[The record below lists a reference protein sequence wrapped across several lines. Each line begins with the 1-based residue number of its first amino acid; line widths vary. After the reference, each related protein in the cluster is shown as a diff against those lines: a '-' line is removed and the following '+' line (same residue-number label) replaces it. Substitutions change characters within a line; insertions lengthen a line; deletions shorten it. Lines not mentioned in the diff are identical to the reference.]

1 MILVRLALVA
11 ITSMPFLAARP
22 SLACPDQVSIS
33 RGDTL
38 SAIAAACGINV
49 EALMQANP
57 GLRPNRLQA
66 GMIIEVPVPSA
77 DAGSRQIPYNR
88 PRVTVA
94 PPIAQAGPG
103 IQTQTNIPL
112 REFRRERPV
121 YFDPTRPPLP
131 GQVPLPGQPGSP
143 GWPFP
148 QR

>member
-1 MILVRLALVA
+1 MNLARFALAGMLSLPA
-11 ITSMPFLAARP
+11 IAVQPAF
-22 SLACPDQVSIS
+22 ACPDRITIS

-38 SAIAAACGINV
+38 SAVARACGVNV
-49 EALMQANP
+49 ERLMQANP
-57 GLRPNRLQA
+57 GLRPNRLQPGMMIDVPPA
-66 GMIIEVPVPSA
+66 GAS
-77 DAGSRQIPYNR
+77 SRQIPYNR

-94 PPIAQAGPG
+94 PPIAQTGPG
-103 IQTQTNIPL
+103 IQTPTNIPL

-143 GWPFP
+143 GWPLP

>member
-1 MILVRLALVA
+1 MTLSKLAFAA
-11 ITSMPFLAARP
+11 IVSMPILATSPA
-22 SLACPDQVSIS
+22 LACPSQVTIS
-33 RGDTL
+33 HGDTL
-38 SAIAAACGINV
+38 SAIAAACGVNV
-49 EALMQANP
+49 ETLMQANP

-66 GMIIEVPVPSA
+66 GMNIEVP
-77 DAGSRQIPYNR
+77 DAGARSRQIPYNR

-94 PPIAQAGPG
+94 PPIAQTGPG

-131 GQVPLPGQPGSP
+131 GEVPIAGQPSTP
-143 GWPFP
+143 GWPLP

>member
-1 MILVRLALVA
+1 MMLARLALAA
-11 ITSMPFLAARP
+11 IVSMPILAASP
-22 SLACPDQVSIS
+22 ASACPGQVTIS

-38 SAIAAACGINV
+38 SAVAAACGVNV
-49 EALMQANP
+49 ETLMQANP

-66 GMIIEVPVPSA
+66 GMIIEVPDA
-77 DAGSRQIPYNR
+77 DARSRQLPYNR

-94 PPIAQAGPG
+94 PPIAQTGPG

>member
-1 MILVRLALVA
+1 
-11 ITSMPFLAARP
+11 MPILAASP
-22 SLACPDQVSIS
+22 ASACPGQVTIS

-38 SAIAAACGINV
+38 SAVAAACGVNV
-49 EALMQANP
+49 ETLMQANP

-66 GMIIEVPVPSA
+66 GMIIEVP
-77 DAGSRQIPYNR
+77 DAAARSRQLPYNR

-94 PPIAQAGPG
+94 PPIAQTGPG

-112 REFRRERPV
+112 REVRRERPV

-131 GQVPLPGQPGSP
+131 GQVTLPGQPGSP

>member
-1 MILVRLALVA
+1 MMLARLALAA
-11 ITSMPFLAARP
+11 IASLPILAATP
-22 SLACPDQVSIS
+22 ALACPEQVTIS

-38 SAIAAACGINV
+38 SAVAAACGINV

-66 GMIIEVPVPSA
+66 GMIIDVPST

-88 PRVTVA
+88 PRVSIA
-94 PPIAQAGPG
+94 PPIAQTGPG

-131 GQVPLPGQPGSP
+131 GQVPIAGQPSTP
-143 GWPFP
+143 GWPLP

>member
-1 MILVRLALVA
+1 MNIVRLAFAGVLVLPA
-11 ITSMPFLAARP
+11 LAASP
-22 SLACPDQVSIS
+22 ALACPERVTVS

-38 SAIAAACGINV
+38 SAMAAACGTNV

-57 GLRPNRLQA
+57 GLRPNRLQP
-66 GMIIEVPVPSA
+66 GMMIEVPA
-77 DAGSRQIPYNR
+77 AGASSRQIPYNR

-94 PPIAQAGPG
+94 PPIAQTGPG
-103 IQTQTNIPL
+103 IQTPTNIPL